1 MALRVTARTAMTRQV
16 TALIERLN
24 RAPGVLINGSA
35 IGWYGLRGD
44 EALTPFESFA
54 SATAIWPARSAIS
67 SVLHLGVRAAGQ
79 RRRRKAL

>member
-1 MALRVTARTAMTRQV
+1 MAMTRQV

-44 EALTPFESFA
+44 EALTPSSSA
-54 SATAIWPARSAIS
+54 PADPWAAAGNGCRGSSATI
-67 SVLHLGVRAAGQ
+67 
-79 RRRRKAL
+79 